1 MEIALDGAF
10 VIYVFLFLLAVM
22 WLLLPFIVASSN
34 KRLSIIIALL
44 AAREGII
51 ELDEKQISLIKNEV
65 KKQNPA
71 LRLK

>member
-1 MEIALDGAF
+1 MEAALGGAF

-22 WLLLPFIVASSN
+22 LLLLPFLVASSN

-51 ELDEKQISLIKNEV
+51 ELDDKQTSLIKNEV